1 MREEILE
8 KLKVFSNFKFY
19 PDDHHYDCNGQRV
32 GISVTR
38 LIEDYANE
46 FDMQGMAEKVAT
58 RDGLEVTQVLKEW
71 QYKNQF
77 ACEKGSTCHEYAQSC
92 WSLEEWHLNSFDKS
106 LEYLLA
112 VNKIISQADNFHNDY
127 KDLLEHLADELVVGS
142 EEYDIASAVDHLFI
156 NKLTGDVILVDY
168 KTNSKLGGY
177 NDDGKQ
183 EKYAKPMKIPLQHLK
198 DLTINHY
205 YIQLSIYKYLIE
217 KYTNVRIKEMIIVYM
232 NVVCV
237 IIFRHMC
244 FN

>member
-127 KDLLEHLADELVVGS
+127 KDLLGEDVENYVRFTIDFIKDEDAK
-142 EEYDIASAVDHLFI
+142 E
-156 NKLTGDVILVDY
+156 
-168 KTNSKLGGY
+168 
-177 NDDGKQ
+177 GKVF
-183 EKYAKPMKIPLQHLK
+183 KYFTQ
-198 DLTINHY
+198 
-205 YIQLSIYKYLIE
+205 
-217 KYTNVRIKEMIIVYM
+217 IVK
-232 NVVCV
+232 
-237 IIFRHMC
+237 
-244 FN
+244 